1 MTKISEYFASLTDG
15 VWIENAKKKGGQQ
28 MRCKGM
34 WYVHEAACDV
44 ETLGVERTL

>member
-1 MTKISEYFASLTDG
+1 MTEISDYFDSLIDG
-15 VWIENAKKKGGQQ
+15 VWIENAKKGGQQ
-28 MRCKGM
+28 MQCKGM